1 MDDGTRDQDSQPG
14 DPSALSSVAGGDRP
28 VYIRPAISELG
39 SINDLTAGTP
49 GGKVDVGNPTTPS
62 RNV

>member
-1 MDDGTRDQDSQPG
+1 MDKRSGAHDSQAS
-14 DPSALSSVAGGDRP
+14 DPTALSVLPGANRP
-28 VYIRPAISELG
+28 VYVRPAIVELG